1 MIDKDLMDQCRSLAI
16 KHPAVRGLLDSY
28 LMLAESPY
36 KDSYL
41 TVYSLIDNWQEELR
55 ANASKVRLLQAED
68 KAFDRAFK
76 LATAMPDLISG
87 LDSIR
92 DKMSPDQKEDV
103 DKKRKAKKSEGKI
116 VI

>member
-1 MIDKDLMDQCRSLAI
+1 MLDKETIDQCSKLAET
-16 KHPAVRGLLDSY
+16 HPAVNRLIEAYS
-28 LMLAESPY
+28 MLADSPY

-41 TVYSLIDNWQEELR
+41 VIYDLIDNWQCELKE
-55 ANASKVRLLQAED
+55 NAGKVKLLQAED
-68 KAFDRAFK
+68 KSFDRAFK
-76 LATAMPDLISG
+76 LATGMPDLISG

-92 DKMSPDQKEDV
+92 DKMTPEQKEDV